1 MKKQSLLSRFANLFR
16 SKSVKRAY
24 AAGETGGVN
33 ATRRPFNRPADQ
45 EMMAP
50 FGADSARAYAR
61 ELVRNNAYAWGVV
74 DTIVSSVVGTGIQ
87 TMSALETQDG
97 EDVEHVNEIRDS
109 VWEKWCEVA
118 ELTGQF
124 TFQEVQQIAQREIAE
139 AGEVLI
145 HFVTVPMD
153 YRGIK
158 RPVPF
163 AIELIEADR
172 LATDRDTYQLKS
184 NGRRIVRGVEI
195 DEIGMPVAY
204 WVYPNHP
211 SDLISLRRE
220 PVRIEA
226 SNIQHL
232 FRRDRVGQNRGI
244 TWFAPVVRWL
254 RDLGL
259 YVDNEM
265 QAGAVASCS
274 VGAIRSDS
282 PITGLPGDED
292 ETESGSTPEWM
303 EPGMMFRLKPGEDV
317 TFFNPGRPNS
327 GAEPWI
333 NLMLRG
339 IAVGTG
345 LSYEIVARD
354 FSQTNYSSSRTSQLE
369 DRRRF
374 RRWQKY
380 LIDHLC
386 NPTWKRFCVAAA
398 QAGRVGF
405 PSMVQIEADFNRFA
419 PAEFMPP
426 SWEWVDPGVE
436 QSSGEAAIVAN
447 QTTYSAELGSRG
459 LNWRHIAYQRAKE
472 EKLFQNLG
480 LTSPAASKAALTNA
494 QNANAQVAETNAAKA
509 NPETEQNQP
518 AGEMAGLSTLQFKRN
533 RKAIEAILGE
543 LQEGKTTEQKA
554 RVYLSSIGMGQASID
569 ALITDAMDGS
579 GKLETT
585 EATE

>member
-1 MKKQSLLSRFANLFR
+1 MKFGQTIINRIKRFL
-16 SKSVKRAY
+16 KIETKRAY

-211 SDLISLRRE
+211 SDLQSLRRE

-282 PITGLPGDED
+282 PITGLPGDDD

-386 NPTWKRFCVAAA
+386 NPTWKRFCEAAA
-398 QAGRVGF
+398 MAGRVGF
-405 PSMVQIEADFNRFA
+405 PSAAQLQADFNRFA

-447 QTTYSAELGSRG
+447 QTTYAAELGSRG

-480 LTSPAASKAALTNA
+480 LTSPAAAKAALTNA
-494 QNANAQVAETNAAKA
+494 QNANAQVAETNAQKA

>member
-1 MKKQSLLSRFANLFR
+1 MKKKPSLLSRFANLFR
-16 SKSVKRAY
+16 SKPIKRAY

-33 ATRRPFNRPADQ
+33 ATKRPSNRPADQ
-45 EMMAP
+45 ELMSP

-97 EDVEHVNEIRDS
+97 EDIEHVNEIRDS
-109 VWEKWCEVA
+109 VWAKWCEVA
-118 ELTGQF
+118 ELTGQY

-139 AGEVLI
+139 AGELLI

-153 YRGIK
+153 YRGIR

-163 AIELIEADR
+163 ALELIEADR

-184 NGRRIVRGVEI
+184 NGLRVVRGVEI

-211 SDLISLRRE
+211 SDLISIRRE

-274 VGAIRSDS
+274 VGAIKSDS
-282 PITGLPGDED
+282 PIIGLPGDET
-292 ETESGSTPEWM
+292 ETESTATPEWM

-386 NPTWKRFCVAAA
+386 APTWKRFCESAAL
-398 QAGRVGF
+398 AGRVGF
-405 PSMVQIEADFNRFA
+405 PTSQQLQADFGRFA

-447 QTTYSAELGSRG
+447 QSTYASELGSRG
-459 LNWRHIAYQRAKE
+459 HNWRHIAYQRAKE
-472 EKLFQNLG
+472 EALFAKLG
-480 LTSPAASKAALTNA
+480 LTSPAAAKAALTNA
-494 QNANAQVAETNAAKA
+494 QNANAQVAETNAQKA
-509 NPETEQNQP
+509 NPEAESNQP
-518 AGEMAGLSTLQFKRN
+518 AGEMAALSTLQFKRN
-533 RKAIEAILGE
+533 RKAIEAILTE
-543 LQEGKTTEQKA
+543 LQDGKTTEQKA

-569 ALITDAMDGS
+569 ALIQDALDGS
-579 GKLETT
+579 GAIET
-585 EATE
+585 EIAE